1 MYVVSMDIPAILK
14 NERREPPSL
23 WQIPSRAAPAMQGKA
38 VYHVY
43 CERCHGPE
51 RKGAPPAIPSLVDAP
66 SIFGAK
72 TIKSVVNY
80 GLNDM
85 PGFPDLTDHLLD
97 NLLLYLGN
105 PASAPEP
112 IPSRNEPPPATAGA
126 GSEPVRYWSGYGLQ
140 PSIIRPPWTVMTA
153 YDLNRGVIKWQV
165 PLGNA
170 PQGASE
176 NLKDTGIM
184 MSRNGPVVT
193 ATGLIFIATK
203 DEGKLRAYDEE
214 KRQGA
219 LGNGSSCGFRRCP
232 GGLRG
237 RWARVHRSLC
247 RLGEADGHT
256 KRRARGATCAAG
268 AQVLHRIRIA

>member
-1 MYVVSMDIPAILK
+1 
-14 NERREPPSL
+14 
-23 WQIPSRAAPAMQGKA
+23 
-38 VYHVY
+38 
-43 CERCHGPE
+43 
-51 RKGAPPAIPSLVDAP
+51 VDAP
-66 SIFGAK
+66 SVFGAK

-112 IPSRNEPPPATAGA
+112 IPSRNEPPPATAGG
-126 GSEPVRYWSGYGLQ
+126 GSQPVRYWSGYGLQ

-170 PQGASE
+170 PQGKAE

-193 ATGLIFIATK
+193 ATSLVFIATK

-214 KRQGA
+214 SGKVLWETDLPAASERRP
-219 LGNGSSCGFRRCP
+219 SS
-232 GGLRG
+232 LRG
-237 RWARVHRSLC
+237 GWARVHRSLC
-247 RLGEADGHT
+247 SLGEADGHT
-256 KRRARGATCAAG
+256 KGRARAATCAAG
-268 AQVLHRIRIA
+268 PQILHRICIA

>member
-1 MYVVSMDIPAILK
+1 V
-14 NERREPPSL
+14 
-23 WQIPSRAAPAMQGKA
+23 QGKA
-38 VYHVY
+38 VYQVY
-43 CERCHGPE
+43 CKRCHGPE

-72 TIKSVVNY
+72 TIKSVAHY

-112 IPSRNEPPPATAGA
+112 IATRNEPPAATAG
-126 GSEPVRYWSGYGLQ
+126 GGPEPVRYWSGYGLQ

-153 YDLNRGVIKWQV
+153 YDLNRGVIMWQV

-170 PQGASE
+170 PQGSSE
-176 NLKDTGIM
+176 KLKDTGIM

-203 DEGKLRAYDEE
+203 DEGKFRAYDEE
-214 KRQGA
+214 SGKVLLETDLPAASEGVPA
-219 LGNGSSCGFRRCP
+219 VYEVD
-232 GGLRG
+232 G
-237 RWARVHRSLC
+237 REYIVLCAASAKQTDIPRDGPEEQPAQPVHRSYMAFALPD
-247 RLGEADGHT
+247 AHVA
-256 KRRARGATCAAG
+256 K
-268 AQVLHRIRIA
+268 